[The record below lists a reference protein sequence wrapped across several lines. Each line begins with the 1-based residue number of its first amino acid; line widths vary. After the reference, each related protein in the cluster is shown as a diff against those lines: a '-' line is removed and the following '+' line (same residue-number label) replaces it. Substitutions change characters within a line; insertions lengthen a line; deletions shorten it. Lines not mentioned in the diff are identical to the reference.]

1 MKAKDDSNQGKK
13 LKLVIVNNDD
23 NNNNGSNSKTKIQLI
38 IIDEKVIDKRE
49 TKITL
54 RLIQQLSNTK
64 LLNIKIL

>member
-1 MKAKDDSNQGKK
+1 MKEKDDSNQGKK

-38 IIDEKVIDKRE
+38 IIDEKE

-54 RLIQQLSNTK
+54 GLIEQLSNTK